1 MVQSI
6 IGKHALL
13 FYANEHKSRNQRIT
27 LSGRILKSLDG
38 ITQRSK
44 GVLFQMTRWQKQTDK
59 HMQTPQAGDRFT
71 EMYVY
76 WVWIEKADEYGV
88 VAVETDKGKWK
99 RKRWYSIEDFR
110 NTYSYGTGP
119 SYWVHYVDNKPMDPN
134 NVPQHGAPAF
144 TG

>member
-1 MVQSI
+1 M
-6 IGKHALL
+6 L
-13 FYANEHKSRNQRIT
+13 FS
-27 LSGRILKSLDG
+27 
-38 ITQRSK
+38 
-44 GVLFQMTRWQKQTDK
+44 MTRWQKQTDE
-59 HMQTPQAGDRFT
+59 HMQAPQAGDRFT

-110 NTYSYGTGP
+110 NTYSYGI
-119 SYWVHYVDNKPMDPN
+119 SHNYWVHYVDNKPMDPN